1 MTEQRKQELISAK
14 LELISA
20 AIDGELDAEGQ
31 VELGLLL
38 ESSEEAR
45 ELKSE
50 LEKLDSLLKDVPV
63 LEPSESLHAQIMANV
78 KLQRQP
84 SVLNWA
90 RPLVPGEG
98 LRYAI
103 AAAAG
108 ALVVAIFISNQSMQP
123 GTIDFEDLVGTMAPD
138 NASADS
144 NIIDSFAVREEGLE
158 SLVQLRLNGTDLL
171 LDIDADTTQRL
182 EISVDLGGTGLWPH
196 ALAQIDGRSESI
208 SITGQGLQIETLGK
222 QRLTILLGRVDDAAF
237 TGEAKIA
244 LEFSS
249 EGKLHQRGALTA
261 SMKGVR
267 K

>member
-1 MTEQRKQELISAK
+1 MTEEQK

-20 AIDGELDAEGQ
+20 AIDGELDADDR

-63 LEPSESLHAQIMANV
+63 LEPSESLHAQIMNRVNA
-78 KLQRQP
+78 QRMP

-90 RPLVPGEG
+90 RPLIPGDG

-108 ALVVAIFISNQSMQP
+108 ALVVAIFISSQSMQP
-123 GTIDFEDLVGTMAPD
+123 GTIEFKDLVGTMAPD

-144 NIIDSFAVREEGLE
+144 NIIDSFAVREECFVTQ
-158 SLVQLRLNGTDLL
+158 VQLRLNDTDLL

-182 EISVDLGGTGLWPH
+182 DISVDLGGTGLWPD

-208 SITGQGLQIETLGK
+208 SIIGQVLQIETLGK
-222 QRLTILLGRVDDAAF
+222 QRLTILLGRVDDAAV
-237 TGEAKIA
+237 TGEAKIT

-249 EGKLHQRGALTA
+249 EGKLRQRATLRAT
-261 SMKGVR
+261 MKGAR
-267 K
+267 